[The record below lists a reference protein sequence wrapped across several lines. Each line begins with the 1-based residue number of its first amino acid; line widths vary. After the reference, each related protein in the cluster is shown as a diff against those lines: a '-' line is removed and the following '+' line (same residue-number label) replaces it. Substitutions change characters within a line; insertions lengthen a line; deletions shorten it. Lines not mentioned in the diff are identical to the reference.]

1 MTHYKHLPAINVA
14 KIWCKLSDFIFLS
27 PQRDVLWLNI
37 KHAGARCPSNNAQFI
52 LTQRCGS
59 TRGGGCGQEL
69 CVRPHFAKWR
79 TLVRF
84 VNISLICE
92 NWSDLRTL
100 FRFVIFIVWSKKQIY
115 YEMMMCWNV
124 SGWWYVWQIKINL
137 HKYLGA
143 QCIPHT
149 LFSFVR
155 QIFVFWGNLLD

>member
-1 MTHYKHLPAINVA
+1 MQTQSDSIDESMTTCHSWHITNIIINVA

-92 NWSDLRTL
+92 NWSDLQTL

-115 YEMMMCWNV
+115 YEMMKCWNV
-124 SGWWYVWQIKINL
+124 SG
-137 HKYLGA
+137 
-143 QCIPHT
+143 
-149 LFSFVR
+149 
-155 QIFVFWGNLLD
+155 FWMMICLTNKNKPT